1 MVCSLKME
9 GSNRKMNHYPA
20 LAKNYSIP
28 PCLLVL
34 VSISLRWSL
43 SFSSFLVVLA
53 LGVSRGRL
61 AYLKLEVVSLFRF
74 VGELLRALPRVTRP
88 PGWTSRRGGS
98 GARTHGSSPQ
108 VRQTEEKDKVLRQ
121 SCRHKTEI

>member
-61 AYLKLEVVSLFRF
+61 AYLEPEVVSLFRF
-74 VGELLRALPRVTRP
+74 VGGVA
-88 PGWTSRRGGS
+88 S
-98 GARTHGSSPQ
+98 GSSAFDAASGLDVPACG
-108 VRQTEEKDKVLRQ
+108 VWSKNPWFFSSSETN
-121 SCRHKTEI
+121 